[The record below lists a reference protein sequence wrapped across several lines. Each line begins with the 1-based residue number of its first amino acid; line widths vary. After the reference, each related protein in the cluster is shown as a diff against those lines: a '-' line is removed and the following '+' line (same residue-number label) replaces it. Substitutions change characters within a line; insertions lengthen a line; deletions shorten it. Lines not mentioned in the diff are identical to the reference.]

1 MAAALL
7 RLFLCI
13 ALPTQLYHPEEIV
26 NLRLAASLLGEERAW
41 AAAQIPAPEQPPPSP
56 GGLSDEGS
64 SLFDYQYQAWD
75 GGTLVAA
82 LILVPIAALL
92 GLTTTSVKAAA
103 ILWSLGVM
111 AAWIALMRR
120 LWGTPGALWTAAAFV
135 GVPVPYLITSSIFW
149 GNHSESALFLPL
161 VFLLALRTNDQ
172 LPASKAASWSLLTG
186 LVAGFGC
193 YFSLLNLLPL
203 GLLALG
209 LPLIFGLR
217 RSYLALPFGL
227 GAGLGFLPWLGR
239 NAAAL
244 SGEGGGIT
252 AQNTSIGAILR
263 GAEVDSTPLLRLFET
278 WPRYATWDIHGAW
291 SPDGTIQVL
300 LDSAPRV
307 GLALSAALWLIF
319 VAQGLVRAPAA
330 ERPLLRQRLLLLV
343 VLLTSYISLT
353 WLLDRSFLIAD
364 RRLSALY
371 PMASILLIGGLLS
384 FPHEV
389 SSRLGALTRRVAAVA
404 VAGLLLL
411 QLGATLQLI
420 SSWDR
425 PSLALQPWLHF
436 SPPNA
441 QPKLRTE
448 AGISALRSDEI
459 PEFHQRLRILL
470 SESES
475 QGSDEFRG
483 LRRAMLLEE
492 EIGALRRPLP
502 GCPRIEAFERDPPSA
517 ITQPAEARGF
527 GSGLGL
533 RCGSGSPETIER
545 CALIGEP
552 VATEACLTASRLPS
566 R

>member
-26 NLRLAASLLGEERAW
+26 NLRLAASLLGEDRVW
-41 AAAQIPAPEQPPPSP
+41 AAAQIPAPKVAPPPP
-56 GGLSDEGS
+56 GGLSSEGA

-75 GGTLVAA
+75 GGTLIAALVLVPVAA
-82 LILVPIAALL
+82 LF
-92 GLTTTSVKAAA
+92 GLSTTSVKVAA

-120 LWGTPGALWTAAAFV
+120 LWGEQGALWTAAAFV
-135 GVPVPYLITSSIFW
+135 AVPVPYLITSSIFW

-161 VFLLALRTNDQ
+161 VFLLALGANDQ
-172 LPASKAASWSLLTG
+172 TLPSRATAWSLLAG
-186 LVAGFGC
+186 LLAGFGC

-203 GLLALG
+203 GLVALG
-209 LPLIFGLR
+209 LPLIVGLR
-217 RSYLALPFGL
+217 RSYLMLPFGV

-239 NAAAL
+239 NAASL
-244 SGEGGGIT
+244 SGEGSGIA
-252 AQNTSIGAILR
+252 AQSTSIGSLLK
-263 GAEVDSTPLLRLFET
+263 GAEVDSTPLVRLFQT
-278 WPRYATWDIHGAW
+278 WPRYADWNIHGAW
-291 SPDGTIQVL
+291 NPGGMVQGL
-300 LDSAPRV
+300 LDSAARV
-307 GLALSAALWLIF
+307 GLVLAASLWLIF
-319 VAQGLVRAPAA
+319 VLKDLFRSSAA
-330 ERPLLRQRLLLLV
+330 KRPLLRQRLLLLV
-343 VLLTSYISLT
+343 VLVTSYVSLT

-371 PMASILLIGGLLS
+371 PMASVLLIGGLLS
-384 FPHEV
+384 LP
-389 SSRLGALTRRVAAVA
+389 SRSPFQLLVLVRRVAAIA
-404 VAGLLLL
+404 VVSLLLL
-411 QLGATLQLI
+411 QLGTSLKLI

-425 PSLALQPWLHF
+425 PTVALQPWLHF
-436 SPPNA
+436 APPNA
-441 QPKLRTE
+441 EPRLRTE
-448 AGISALRSDEI
+448 AGISALRPDEL
-459 PEFHQRLRILL
+459 PEFHRRLRVLL

-475 QGSDEFRG
+475 QGLDEFRG

-502 GCPRIEAFERDPPSA
+502 GCPRVEAFERDPPSA
-517 ITQPAEARGF
+517 MNQQAEARGF

-533 RCGSGSPETIER
+533 RCGAESPETIER
-545 CALIGEP
+545 CALIDDP